1 LDFAFFKS
9 RICFN
14 ASLFLNHHFGKSPA
28 DNKIN
33 ECNKL
38 HIRIS
43 ARDASCAEPGKEIP
57 GKPDIYEEVSHM
69 ISISAHSSARY
80 PTSPAIT
87 PSSEEINLERQ
98 STEDRSLVLIDCRA
112 LTRECLSR
120 SLAGQGSLREVAAYS
135 SLEDWRENTD
145 LHLPPAAIL
154 LHIGGN
160 KVTDAE
166 VSAEIREVVS
176 EFKSIPVVI
185 LADLD
190 DLTQVF
196 TALDC
201 GVKGYIP
208 ASVGVEICVEAIK
221 LALAGGVFVPVSSV
235 LAMQDAFLSA
245 KPKRSAIA
253 DLFTPRQA
261 DVAEALRRGKA
272 NKVIAYELNLRES
285 TVKVHIRNI
294 MRKLKA
300 TNRTE
305 VAYKMKDILPFET
318 ASA

>member
-1 LDFAFFKS
+1 
-9 RICFN
+9 
-14 ASLFLNHHFGKSPA
+14 
-28 DNKIN
+28 
-33 ECNKL
+33 
-38 HIRIS
+38 
-43 ARDASCAEPGKEIP
+43 
-57 GKPDIYEEVSHM
+57 M
-69 ISISAHSSARY
+69 ISITAHSSARF
-80 PTSPAIT
+80 PTGPAIT
-87 PSSEEINLERQ
+87 PPSEEINLERKA
-98 STEDRSLVLIDCRA
+98 TEDRSLVLIDCRA

-120 SLAGQGSLREVAAYS
+120 SLAGQGALKEVAAYGS
-135 SLEDWRENTD
+135 VDEWRDAAE

-154 LHIGGN
+154 LHIGAN
-160 KVTDAE
+160 KVTDPE
-166 VSAEIREVVS
+166 VAAEIKEVVA
-176 EFKSIPVVI
+176 EFGATPVVI

-190 DLTQVF
+190 ELAQVF

-208 ASVGVEICVEAIK
+208 ASVGVEVCVEAIK

-305 VAYKMKDILPFET
+305 VAYKMKDLLPFEA